1 MAVLC
6 CWCAG
11 SPALDAL
18 VLQNQPESGSGHIG
32 VYRVSCLTCVAD
44 LICSGCKLREG
55 RTENQLI
62 SWYAAGFS
70 VHILGAAAYCVVQ
83 FHSKTLAVPPISD
96 GAGG

>member
-18 VLQNQPESGSGHIG
+18 VLQNQPGSGSGHIG

-70 VHILGAAAYCVVQ
+70 FQCTYSGQLLTVLIHFIQRHWQC
-83 FHSKTLAVPPISD
+83 PP
-96 GAGG
+96 